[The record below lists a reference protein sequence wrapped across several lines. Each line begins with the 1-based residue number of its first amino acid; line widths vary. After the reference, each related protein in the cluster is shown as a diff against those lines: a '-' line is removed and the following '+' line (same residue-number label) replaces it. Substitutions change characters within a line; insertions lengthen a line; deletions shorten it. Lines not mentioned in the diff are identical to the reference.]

1 MADDEDFEGEGGD
14 EAEFE
19 GGGGGNSKKKLLL
32 IVIPLVLVIGGGAV
46 AYFTG
51 LADPLI
57 AMITGHKKE
66 AAAEGEAAPA
76 EGEEH
81 AAEGGH
87 DAKGKEGEAA
97 KEGEHGKPAKDKK
110 KEAKAGGE
118 HGGGGG
124 GGDGSA
130 VFYDLPEM
138 LVNINTA
145 GRKRNFLKLRV
156 SLELADEADINIVEN
171 VLPRIVDNFQVYLRE
186 LRLEDLQG
194 AAGMYRLR
202 EELLTRVNA
211 AVRPAQV
218 KDVLFKEMIVQ

>member
-1 MADDEDFEGEGGD
+1 MADEDFEGGD
-14 EAEFE
+14 DEPEFE
-19 GGGGGNSKKKLLL
+19 SSGGGKKKLLL
-32 IVIPLVLVIGGGAV
+32 LVILPLLLVVGGGAA

-51 LADPLI
+51 LADPI
-57 AMITGHKKE
+57 VAMITGKKD
-66 AAAEGEAAPA
+66 EGADA
-76 EGEEH
+76 EH
-81 AAEGGH
+81 ADGA
-87 DAKGKEGEAA
+87 
-97 KEGEHGKPAKDKK
+97 EGEHGADAAGAPGAAPEGASAAP
-110 KEAKAGGE
+110 KEAGKAAGAAPSGGKAGGT
-118 HGGGGG
+118 G
-124 GGDGSA
+124 A

-156 SLELADEADINIVEN
+156 SLELGNEGDINLVEN